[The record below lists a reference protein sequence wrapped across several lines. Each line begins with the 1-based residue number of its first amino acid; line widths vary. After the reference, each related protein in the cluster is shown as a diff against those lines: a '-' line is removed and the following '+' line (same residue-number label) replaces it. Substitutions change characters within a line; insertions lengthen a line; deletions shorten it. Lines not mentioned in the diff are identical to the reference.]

1 MSTIENKKNNNGLN
15 GQESKPKIDVT
26 QVSLAQK
33 SSYDKLI
40 ANNAEWVAKRVSE
53 DPEYFTKLAKGQSP
67 EVLWIGCSDSRVPAN
82 EVTGTKP
89 GEVFVH
95 RNIANVCNHSDMNML
110 SVLDY
115 AVNVLKVKHV
125 IVAGHYGCGGVAAAL
140 SNKQFGLIDNWLRHI
155 KDVYRL
161 HSHELDRIT
170 DHTQKVNRLVELNVS
185 EQVYNLCKTSIV
197 QNAWMERHDLEVHGW
212 VIDLGS
218 GLVKD
223 LNVTSSSPQNL
234 GYVYELNGVEA
245 VAAH

>member
-1 MSTIENKKNNNGLN
+1 MKTENNNNGATGSEKYKL
-15 GQESKPKIDVT
+15 K
-26 QVSLAQK
+26 LAQTE
-33 SSYDKLI
+33 SYTKLLSGNRAWVDKRL
-40 ANNAEWVAKRVSE
+40 KE
-53 DPEYFTKLAKGQSP
+53 DPEFFNTLAKGQNP

-95 RNIANVCNHSDMNML
+95 RNIANVCVHSDMNML

-140 SNKQFGLIDNWLRHI
+140 SNKQFGIIDNWLRHI

-161 HSHELDRIT
+161 HANELDRIT
-170 DHTQKVNRLVELNVS
+170 DDKAKVNRLVELNVT
-185 EQVYNLCKTSIV
+185 EQVYNLCKTSII
-197 QNAWMERHDLEVHGW
+197 QNAWMHRTDLEVHGW
-212 VIDLGS
+212 VIDLSS
-218 GLVKD
+218 GLIKD
-223 LNVTSSSPQNL
+223 LGVSASNPHNL
-234 GYVYELNGVEA
+234 GYVYEFDNIEA

>member
-1 MSTIENKKNNNGLN
+1 MTVEKAKLTLA
-15 GQESKPKIDVT
+15 ESYN
-26 QVSLAQK
+26 A
-33 SSYDKLI
+33 LI
-40 ANNAEWVAKRVSE
+40 SGNREWVDRRVKE
-53 DPEYFTKLAKGQSP
+53 DPDYFKKLSQGQSP

-82 EVTGTKP
+82 QITGTKP

-95 RNIANVCNHSDMNML
+95 RNIANVCVHSDMNML

-161 HSHELDRIT
+161 YSHELDRIT
-170 DHTQKVNRLVELNVS
+170 DNQLKVNRLVELNVI
-185 EQVYNLCKTSIV
+185 EQAYNLCKTTII
-197 QNAWMERHDLEVHGW
+197 QNAWKERSDLEVHGW
-212 VIDLGS
+212 VIDIGT

-223 LNVTSSSPQNL
+223 LKVSSNDPQKL
-234 GYVYELNGVEA
+234 GYVYELDVELA
-245 VAAH
+245 GAH